1 MGGAKTHNLFN
12 YFPNHAS
19 ESIVAH
25 ANDRFN
31 KNKSPHLM
39 RAPIDDR
46 TEKYLSRQNV
56 HNLGTKPLKSSVTKP
71 KQHMP
76 MNNIDEIAQALF
88 DDDGLFGADSMKFV
102 KSKTIKTKK
111 KKKTT
116 TEAEIE
122 SDESA
127 KNNELTTESADDSN
141 EEYEEVE
148 IEFYSNFDD
157 DELGETVDRVISQLV
172 ASYLDN
178 ESGEEVDVSAIFAN
192 ELMEEVNLDEATLSE
207 MSDLLNMITEN
218 GQIGNGDGEDE
229 ENGDS
234 KIFAFKFVVETES
247 ESDASEEIESETLL
261 ESKGNENNVD
271 QNEVIAV

>member
-1 MGGAKTHNLFN
+1 MG
-12 YFPNHAS
+12 
-19 ESIVAH
+19 
-25 ANDRFN
+25 
-31 KNKSPHLM
+31 
-39 RAPIDDR
+39 
-46 TEKYLSRQNV
+46 
-56 HNLGTKPLKSSVTKP
+56 
-71 KQHMP
+71 
-76 MNNIDEIAQALF
+76 
-88 DDDGLFGADSMKFV
+88 
-102 KSKTIKTKK
+102 TIKTKK

-127 KNNELTTESADDSN
+127 KDSN

-218 GQIGNGDGEDE
+218 GQIGNGEGEDE

-234 KIFAFKFVVETES
+234 KIFAFKFVVETERPS
-247 ESDASEEIESETLL
+247 VLPSMIFFFFLDSFHPKLQTQ
-261 ESKGNENNVD
+261 VF
-271 QNEVIAV
+271 